1 MKGLTLGVFAEDC
14 CFARELV
21 RRAARWDAFLMRGVC
36 MSYLSSVYIY
46 YNMHAWMYSVYAVK
60 RII

>member
-46 YNMHAWMYSVYAVK
+46 YNMHA
-60 RII
+60 

>member
-21 RRAARWDAFLMRGVC
+21 RRAARWDAFLM
-36 MSYLSSVYIY
+36 SYLSSVYIY
-46 YNMHAWMYSVYAVK
+46 YNMHAWMYSVFAVK